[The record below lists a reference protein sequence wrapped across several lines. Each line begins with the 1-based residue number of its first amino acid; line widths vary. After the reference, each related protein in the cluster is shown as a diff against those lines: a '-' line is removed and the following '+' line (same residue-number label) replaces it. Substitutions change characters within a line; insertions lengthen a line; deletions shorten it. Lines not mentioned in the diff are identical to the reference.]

1 MKQIQKQRFISILAY
16 VLPVAL
22 CLISSGASC
31 RIENGRFT
39 LHVEAQT
46 PPELERFVPTGSQTA
61 SLCFSREIT
70 FTELECRKAEK
81 NPSNETILAEVSK
94 TSEKDGDGNNS
105 EKKACY
111 TLHFAQALSAGQAYV
126 LSGAVKDGGGNTL
139 TFSIDFIGYNEHVPH
154 AVFSEAG
161 PVHANSKDA
170 KKAKAEFV
178 ELYILEDGNIGGMVI
193 QSAYDGT
200 SADFVL
206 PAVQVKKGDYISAH
220 MRIFGETAVSETG
233 NDLTL
238 STTIYS
244 NPKSRDLW
252 AEKAERSKTKLG
264 ADDVLLLLDR
274 PDGNILD
281 ALLYC
286 RSEKT
291 SWAKPLMNA
300 YAQHAFKSGVWQNG
314 FSPKEAVCSD
324 GITAVKTLS
333 RTNIDSIARSFNQN
347 KTVPASAAEDWKVLS
362 GKGKEKASPG
372 SKNRFNE

>member
-1 MKQIQKQRFISILAY
+1 
-16 VLPVAL
+16 
-22 CLISSGASC
+22 
-31 RIENGRFT
+31 
-39 LHVEAQT
+39 
-46 PPELERFVPTGSQTA
+46 
-61 SLCFSREIT
+61 
-70 FTELECRKAEK
+70 
-81 NPSNETILAEVSK
+81 
-94 TSEKDGDGNNS
+94 
-105 EKKACY
+105 
-111 TLHFAQALSAGQAYV
+111 
-126 LSGAVKDGGGNTL
+126 
-139 TFSIDFIGYNEHVPH
+139 
-154 AVFSEAG
+154 
-161 PVHANSKDA
+161 
-170 KKAKAEFV
+170 
-178 ELYILEDGNIGGMVI
+178 
-193 QSAYDGT
+193 
-200 SADFVL
+200 
-206 PAVQVKKGDYISAH
+206 

-252 AEKAERSKTKLG
+252 AEKAECNKTKLG